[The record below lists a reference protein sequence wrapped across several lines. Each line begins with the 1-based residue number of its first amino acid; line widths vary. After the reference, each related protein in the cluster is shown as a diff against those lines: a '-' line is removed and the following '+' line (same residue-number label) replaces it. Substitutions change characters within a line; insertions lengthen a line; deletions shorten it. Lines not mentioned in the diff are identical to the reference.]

1 MVGGELGH
9 VEVVGGRAP
18 RRLIQLRESRRG
30 TWHGATAFLCGRQ
43 ESQRTSVP
51 CLGGRLPPRRA
62 TVHSG
67 QTTRQLGQSGAN
79 RARQCSRFLVPL
91 RVQASNLCEGGTA
104 GAVPSAVFVRGAP
117 VPTGKVKWFN
127 ADKGFGF
134 LAEDGGEDVFVHR
147 DALPN
152 GVTELKPGQRVEFGV
167 VQGRKG
173 NQALSVRVLDPV
185 PSVVRATRKPPEE
198 MAPLVED
205 LIKMLD
211 QTSNLLRKGRYPDRG
226 ESRKIAALL
235 RAFADNLD
243 A

>member
-1 MVGGELGH
+1 
-9 VEVVGGRAP
+9 
-18 RRLIQLRESRRG
+18 
-30 TWHGATAFLCGRQ
+30 
-43 ESQRTSVP
+43 
-51 CLGGRLPPRRA
+51 
-62 TVHSG
+62 
-67 QTTRQLGQSGAN
+67 
-79 RARQCSRFLVPL
+79 
-91 RVQASNLCEGGTA
+91 
-104 GAVPSAVFVRGAP
+104 

-147 DALPN
+147 DALPS
-152 GVTELKPGQRVEFGV
+152 GVTELKPGHRVEFGV

-211 QTSNLLRKGRYPDRG
+211 QTSNALRRGRYPDRG

>member
-1 MVGGELGH
+1 M
-9 VEVVGGRAP
+9 
-18 RRLIQLRESRRG
+18 
-30 TWHGATAFLCGRQ
+30 
-43 ESQRTSVP
+43 
-51 CLGGRLPPRRA
+51 
-62 TVHSG
+62 
-67 QTTRQLGQSGAN
+67 
-79 RARQCSRFLVPL
+79 
-91 RVQASNLCEGGTA
+91 
-104 GAVPSAVFVRGAP
+104 RGAP

-134 LAEDGGEDVFVHR
+134 LAEDDGEDVFVHR
-147 DALPN
+147 DALPS
-152 GVTELKPGQRVEFGV
+152 GVTELKPGQRVEFGI

-185 PSVVRATRKPPEE
+185 PSVVRATRKPAEE

-211 QTSNLLRKGRYPDRG
+211 VVSNSLRRGRYPDRG
-226 ESRKIAALL
+226 EARKIAALL